1 MDESGRMS
9 TPTPLTT
16 RRHVQL
22 QAGLVLF
29 GVSLAMIILSGL
41 GNSPWDVLHQGLGRT
56 FGGGTGLWTI
66 IVGALVLAAWVP
78 LRQRPGFGTL
88 ANVIVIGVVMDVVLT
103 AFPPATVMASQ
114 VALLAGGILLN
125 GVATGLYIGASF
137 GPGPRDGL
145 MTGLAQRG
153 ISIRA
158 ARTGIEVVVLVGGF
172 FLGGTLGVGT
182 LAYALA
188 IGPLAHHFIP
198 LFTPRALQSPAP
210 AVGTAVASH

>member
-1 MDESGRMS
+1 MS

>member
-1 MDESGRMS
+1 M
-9 TPTPLTT
+9 TAPTPLTA

-29 GVSLAMIILSGL
+29 GVSLAMIIQSDL

-66 IVGALVLAAWVP
+66 IVGAAVLAAWVP

-88 ANVIVIGVVMDVVLT
+88 CNVVVIGVVMDVVLT
-103 AFPPATVMASQ
+103 ASPTATTPVSQ
-114 VALLAGGILLN
+114 VALLAGGIVLN

-158 ARTGIEVVVLVGGF
+158 ARTGIEVAVLVGGF
-172 FLGGTLGVGT
+172 LLGGTLGIGT

-198 LFTPRALQSPAP
+198 LCTPRALASPTAAGA
-210 AVGTAVASH
+210 AVPTL